1 MSKPVTVWHNPHNIP
16 IPAYKDPRIPIA
28 RHIDWIK
35 TYTIES
41 TFTSP
46 EPDNYN
52 RAVYALTPIEC
63 KFIKDQVFYRDL
75 TKHNTWWT
83 VYYVPQDQLENFD
96 SWIKTQNYQLFWL
109 MEKTVKLRSPMHLLY
124 ARKNSDITDN
134 ERLFQMGYY
143 AKLGSKYFSEDDT
156 MLLERL
162 GPARAVVNGLEE
174 V

>member
-1 MSKPVTVWHNPHNIP
+1 MSKPTIIWENPHNIP
-16 IPAYKDPRIPIA
+16 IPAYKDPRVPIA
-28 RHIDWIK
+28 RHIDWVK
-35 TYTIES
+35 TYSKEPV
-41 TFTSP
+41 FTSP

-52 RAVYALTPIEC
+52 RACYAKNRMEC

-75 TKHNTWWT
+75 TTDNTWWT
-83 VYYVPQDQLENFD
+83 VYYVPESQQHEFD
-96 SWIKTQNYQLFWL
+96 CWIMNQNYLLVWR
-109 MEKTVKLRSPMHLLY
+109 MEKTVKLRGPIPLLY
-124 ARKNSDITDN
+124 ARKNTDITEN

-162 GPARAVVNGLEE
+162 GPARAVVNSLEE